1 MTKEETRKR
10 ITDVGIIPVIR
21 ASSATCALR
30 AAEALCAGGIPIV
43 EITMTVPGAIDVIAQ
58 LAKSG
63 EAMLVGAG
71 TVLNAATAERCMD
84 AGAQFIV
91 SPGLD
96 IATVKASKARGV
108 LMIAGALTPNE
119 VIAAWNAGSDLVKIF
134 PCDAVGGARYIKL
147 LKGPLPDV
155 PMIPTGGVNLANVAD
170 LIRAGAEAVGV
181 GGELVSKAALSG
193 ENLDQVAAAAA
204 KYLAA
209 VREARQATVSG
220 GY

>member
-1 MTKEETRKR
+1 MTKEESRKR
-10 ITDVGIIPVIR
+10 IIDIGIVPVVR
-21 ASSATCALR
+21 AASPTQALR

-43 EITMTVPGAIDVIAQ
+43 EITMTVAGAIDVIAQ
-58 LAKSG
+58 LAKDG
-63 EAMLVGAG
+63 DAMLVGAG
-71 TVLNAATAERCMD
+71 TVLDAATAKRCMD
-84 AGAQFIV
+84 AGARFVV

-108 LMIAGALTPNE
+108 LVMAGALTPNE

-134 PCDAVGGARYIKL
+134 PCDAVGGARYIKS
-147 LKGPLPDV
+147 LKAPLPHV

-181 GGELVSKAALSG
+181 GGELVSRAALSG

-209 VREARQATVSG
+209 VREARQATVSESP
-220 GY
+220 

>member
-1 MTKEETRKR
+1 MTKEESRKR
-10 ITDVGIIPVIR
+10 IIDIGIVPVVR
-21 ASSATCALR
+21 ASSPMQALR

-43 EITMTVPGAIDVIAQ
+43 EITMTVPEAIDVIAQ
-58 LAKSG
+58 LAKAG
-63 EAMLVGAG
+63 DAMLVGAG
-71 TVLNAATAERCMD
+71 TVLDAATAKRCMD
-84 AGAQFIV
+84 AGARFVV

-108 LMIAGALTPNE
+108 LVMAGALTPNE
-119 VIAAWNAGSDLVKIF
+119 VIAAWKAGSDLVKIF
-134 PCDAVGGARYIKL
+134 PCDAVGGARYIKS
-147 LKGPLPDV
+147 LKAPLPHV

-170 LIRAGAEAVGV
+170 LIRAGAAAVGV
-181 GGELVSKAALSG
+181 GGELVSKAALSR

-220 GY
+220 SS